1 MAIAARIRERAA
13 RSPIP
18 ERLES
23 SDDGA
28 RRHSLHAA
36 VTAMPAVSG
45 NEILPGAQARSSRFD
60 SRAPKKASDRKHHV
74 GCRRTPGSARA
85 NTAAS
90 ATDSVEGQTLTR
102 GSLDARFKTVAF
114 PDDCRAN
121 RSRRR
126 AASPPPR
133 NSAGSNDKAAAALR
147 TVADRA
153 PRRDLPRHY
162 VAALSHTRRAPSA
175 HFGSKDDL
183 ALRCH
188 FSVLARHLQPHAQ
201 SRPRRTRRSRS
212 SLRAR
217 LTRYLLY
224 RPSQPFAAV
233 RAVECYHE
241 TSRLWPPRLQSP
253 QSCPRFPPSASSAPR
268 FSS

>member
-1 MAIAARIRERAA
+1 MVERIGERAA

-18 ERLES
+18 ERLKS
-23 SDDGA
+23 SQDGA
-28 RRHSLHAA
+28 GRRAVHAA
-36 VTAMPAVSG
+36 IAAVPAVSS
-45 NEILPGAQARSSRFD
+45 NAILPGAQARSGRLD

-102 GSLDARFKTVAF
+102 GSLDAPFKTVAF
-114 PDDCRAN
+114 PDDSRAN
-121 RSRRR
+121 PSRRR

-133 NSAGSNDKAAAALR
+133 NSAGSNDKPAAALR
-147 TVADRA
+147 TVANRA

-175 HFGSKDDL
+175 HCGSKDDL

-201 SRPRRTRRSRS
+201 TRPRS
-212 SLRAR
+212 
-217 LTRYLLY
+217 
-224 RPSQPFAAV
+224 
-233 RAVECYHE
+233 EEH
-241 TSRLWPPRLQSP
+241 TSALQSP
-253 QSCPRFPPSASSAPR
+253 SHLVPPL
-268 FSS
+268 

>member
-1 MAIAARIRERAA
+1 MVERIGERAA

-23 SDDGA
+23 SHDGA
-28 RRHSLHAA
+28 WRHAVHAA
-36 VTAMPAVSG
+36 IAAVPAVSS
-45 NEILPGAQARSSRFD
+45 NAILPGAQARSGRLD
-60 SRAPKKASDRKHHV
+60 SRAPKKASDRKHPV

-90 ATDSVEGQTLTR
+90 ATDSVEGQTLT
-102 GSLDARFKTVAF
+102 GESLDVRYKLVAF
-114 PDDCRAN
+114 PADCRET

-162 VAALSHTRRAPSA
+162 VAALSHTRCAPSA

-212 SLRAR
+212 SPRAR

-224 RPSQPFAAV
+224 RPSQPFTAV
-233 RAVECYHE
+233 RAVERYHE
-241 TSRLWPPRLQSP
+241 TYRLCPPRLQSP
-253 QSCPRFPPSASSAPR
+253 QTCPHSPPSASSEPR